1 MRKGY
6 GREGMRR
13 VDNKTKQGT
22 REKGEIS
29 VFCYVQMLD
38 ELHALLYPGLITLR
52 NMQC

>member
-6 GREGMRR
+6 DRERMRM

-22 REKGEIS
+22 REKGEFAAFYC
-29 VFCYVQMLD
+29 VKVLD
-38 ELHALLYPGLITLR
+38 EPNALLYPGLITLR